1 MWQERICLKH
11 PPISLWCSDNLTFS
25 SGPRAHFFVPGP
37 IQSMTLTGQMDLISR
52 IEAILAPTAEAMGF
66 ELVRIRYGGGTRPVL
81 QIMAERENGDM
92 SVEDCAELSRTVSAL
107 LDVEDPISDEYVLE
121 VSSPGIDRPLTR
133 PKDFA
138 RYTGHLAKLE
148 VAPPVQGQRRFR
160 GQLAGLTGPA
170 EDVLRLV
177 PDAGDAVE
185 IPLAQITKAQLV
197 LTDALIAESLKRKPQ
212 TDFAEE
218 S

>member
-1 MWQERICLKH
+1 
-11 PPISLWCSDNLTFS
+11 
-25 SGPRAHFFVPGP
+25 
-37 IQSMTLTGQMDLISR
+37 MTLTGQMDLISR
-52 IEAILAPTAEAMGF
+52 IEAILTPTAQALGF

-81 QIMAERENGDM
+81 QIMAERENGEM

-133 PKDFA
+133 PKDFV

-177 PDAGDAVE
+177 PDAGDCVE

>member
-1 MWQERICLKH
+1 
-11 PPISLWCSDNLTFS
+11 
-25 SGPRAHFFVPGP
+25 
-37 IQSMTLTGQMDLISR
+37 MTLTGQMDLASR
-52 IEAILAPTAEAMGF
+52 IEAIIAPAVEAMGF

-81 QIMAERENGDM
+81 QIMAERENGEM
-92 SVEDCAELSRTVSAL
+92 SVEDCARLSRTISAL

-138 RYTGHLAKLE
+138 RYAGHLAKLE
-148 VAPPVQGQRRFR
+148 VMPPLQGQRRFR

-170 EDVLRLV
+170 QNVLRLI
-177 PDAGDAVE
+177 PETGDAVE
-185 IPLAQITKAQLV
+185 IPLEQITRAQLV

-212 TDFAEE
+212 ADLAEE
-218 S
+218 

>member
-1 MWQERICLKH
+1 
-11 PPISLWCSDNLTFS
+11 
-25 SGPRAHFFVPGP
+25 
-37 IQSMTLTGQMDLISR
+37 MTLTGQMDLISR
-52 IEAILAPTAEAMGF
+52 IEAILAPSVEAMGF

-81 QIMAERENGDM
+81 QIMAERDTGEM
-92 SVEDCAELSRTVSAL
+92 SVEDCAQLSRTVSAL

-177 PDAGDAVE
+177 PDAGDCVE